1 MSKLDQ
7 EEYNVEGKPI
17 QLHKLDVE
25 GLAKYLMDN
34 KVRTT
39 QGKLI
44 MPLHEGHLEVLGDPA
59 RYKVLACGRRWGKT
73 LITSLIA
80 LSVLMQVNRRVW
92 VVAPDYGLAEKV
104 FRELY
109 NILVTQLKLI
119 KPGKT
124 GGGRARYQK
133 GDYYLQ
139 TPWGSVLEAKSMENP
154 DSLAG
159 EANDLVIVD
168 EAALNG
174 NVDDIWMQMI
184 QPTLMDKEG
193 SAVFISTPRGKNGF
207 YSLFKYG
214 QVGMAQRSG
223 KLEIEI
229 DEETGVSNDMSDWS
243 SFQRTSYDNPLL
255 ASNQEKSKEEVDAA
269 YRRAVLAGKV
279 TKFKQEYLADFEAV
293 ADSCFPGF
301 VIETNDKNKA
311 ANVVDYKWHPDEGPI
326 FAACDHN
333 FAKPASTIFAQVN
346 KYGDVI
352 IFDERFTPH
361 TTSYMQAQQI
371 LDKQAYLHRTAVK
384 IWEDECQIQ
393 KMRTQIKFNK
403 VIADVSGDQVQL
415 NGRAAWDDMEGVL
428 GFRPVGLKQPRDTG
442 CNMIR
447 LWLKFPQFDPKGR
460 PLMDENNEQV
470 TMPKLFINRSCVNT
484 IRAIETAVFK
494 KAKNGALKEDYEET
508 PEGLEGLLDA
518 LRYLLVY
525 LFHDTGNHFSVIQGV
540 Q

>member
-1 MSKLDQ
+1 MSIQDLQ
-7 EEYNVEGKPI
+7 YNVEGKPI
-17 QLHKLDVE
+17 RLHELDIE

-34 KVRTT
+34 SVRTT

-44 MPLHEGHLEVLGDPA
+44 MPLHEGHVEVLNDPA

-80 LSVLMQVNRRVW
+80 LAVLFQVNRRVW

-207 YSLFKYG
+207 YTLYKYG
-214 QVGMAQRSG
+214 QVGNSQRAG
-223 KLEIEI
+223 KLQIEF

-255 ASNQEKSKEEVDAA
+255 ASNEKKSKEEVDSA
-269 YRRAVLAGKV
+269 YRRAVLAGKI

-301 VIETNDKNKA
+301 TIEASKDNKFPNVI
-311 ANVVDYKWHPDEGPI
+311 DYRWHPDEGPV
-326 FAACDHN
+326 FASCDHN

-371 LDKQAYLHRTAVK
+371 LDKQAYLHRSAVQ
-384 IWEDECQIQ
+384 IWENECQLQ
-393 KMRTQIKFNK
+393 KLRTQVKFNK

-415 NGRAAWDDMEGVL
+415 NGRAAWDDMESVL

-447 LWLKFPQFDPKGR
+447 LWLKFPQFDPKGK
-460 PLMDENNEQV
+460 PLMDENGEQV
-470 TMPKLFINRSCVNT
+470 TMPKLFINRSCVNV
-484 IRAIETAVFK
+484 IRALETAVFK
-494 KAKNGALKEDYEET
+494 KTKNGALKEDYEET

-518 LRYLLVY
+518 LRYLLVF